1 MLDTRHS
8 EIKFPAR
15 GAVVVLVRAITFSP
29 AFITYLTMLD
39 CGCLSHGGGVC
50 LWELASSL
58 ASSAVPSDLS
68 IGSGSDDVPLTDNNS
83 SVPDPA
89 PVLVCAAAGSISL
102 PTLIPNDV
110 PALIT
115 PTNSPQASP
124 LSKPVQLSEL
134 SRCPVPPMSRST
146 RQQQHARPRPILPE
160 RTGSSSKQ
168 GHKRKAADG
177 HGDGIHAN
185 KRQNVFLPVVK
196 APSSSSSAGNNKG
209 EGSKN
214 SNNKRRP
221 SSSSS
226 RSRSPKSPRSSS
238 PAIPTAR
245 VLTIAPTV
253 RGISEAAR
261 ILRNSTSSAA
271 TATTTNKRS
280 NSQSPITQGET
291 DSKSSPRSSLTNT
304 PAPPSGI
311 LSFPTETVYTLST
324 CVRLRPNHHLHHP
337 VKSSLGTCTS
347 SRERN
352 GRSESSSSAS
362 SISSSSSSSSDGE
375 ACPWLGQEKGHASLN
390 TRK

>member
-1 MLDTRHS
+1 
-8 EIKFPAR
+8 
-15 GAVVVLVRAITFSP
+15 
-29 AFITYLTMLD
+29 MLD

-58 ASSAVPSDLS
+58 APSAVPSDLS
-68 IGSGSDDVPLTDNNS
+68 IGSGSDDVPITDNNS

-110 PALIT
+110 RALIT

-134 SRCPVPPMSRST
+134 SRCPVPPMSSST

-177 HGDGIHAN
+177 HDDGIHAN
-185 KRQNVFLPVVK
+185 KRQNLFLPVVK
-196 APSSSSSAGNNKG
+196 ASSSSSSAGNNKG

-261 ILRNSTSSAA
+261 ILRNSASSAA

-280 NSQSPITQGET
+280 NSQSPTTQGET
-291 DSKSSPRSSLTNT
+291 DSKSSPRSLTNT
-304 PAPPSGI
+304 PAQPSGI

-324 CVRLRPNHHLHHP
+324 CVRLRPNHYLHHLLHHS

-347 SRERN
+347 RRERN

-375 ACPWLGQEKGHASLN
+375 ACSWLGREKGHASLN